1 MPAGSDPQIQ
11 TDDVH
16 ALPVD
21 DCLSTELLSARSLHD
36 VQHVRAVSQVPVR
49 TGKS

>member
-1 MPAGSDPQIQ
+1 MPAGLDPQIQ
-11 TDDVH
+11 TDDVR

-21 DCLSTELLSARSLHD
+21 GCLSTELLSVRSLRD
-36 VQHVRAVSQVPVR
+36 ALHVKTVSQVPVR